1 MMIGVIASAPMG
13 PVGILCVQRTLNKGR
28 WFGLATGV
36 GAAASDII
44 YAAFA
49 GFGMSFVMDLINND
63 QNRFYLQIVGS
74 VMLLCFGIYTYR
86 TDPTRKMHQSGQQ
99 KGTLWYN
106 TWTAFLVTFSN
117 PLIIFLFLA
126 MYAQFA
132 FVLPNHPFEM
142 LVGFASI
149 VCGALLW
156 WWGLT
161 WLVDKIRTRDDALH
175 LCHKVGVWV
184 WSHSRTHDIKGIGRM
199 TTPVADGSATSIR
212 ECHVTSADGMNL
224 GSQHLH
230 AFHICVLPFHVCRA
244 HEHFA
249 LHIHQRTDGCCGYTV
264 LSSTVATPW
273 YTSERFS
280 RRAPNTSPMA

>member
-1 MMIGVIASAPMG
+1 MPFHVPINILDFIFKGMMIGVIASAPMG

-126 MYAQFA
+126 FLGTTAYI
-132 FVLPNHPFEM
+132 LHKEDDLKP
-142 LVGFASI
+142 
-149 VCGALLW
+149 LL
-156 WWGLT
+156 GL
-161 WLVDKIRTRDDALH
+161 
-175 LCHKVGVWV
+175 
-184 WSHSRTHDIKGIGRM
+184 S
-199 TTPVADGSATSIR
+199 
-212 ECHVTSADGMNL
+212 
-224 GSQHLH
+224 
-230 AFHICVLPFHVCRA
+230 
-244 HEHFA
+244 
-249 LHIHQRTDGCCGYTV
+249 
-264 LSSTVATPW
+264 
-273 YTSERFS
+273 
-280 RRAPNTSPMA
+280 

>member
-1 MMIGVIASAPMG
+1 
-13 PVGILCVQRTLNKGR
+13 
-28 WFGLATGV
+28 
-36 GAAASDII
+36 
-44 YAAFA
+44 
-49 GFGMSFVMDLINND
+49 MSFVMDLINND

-106 TWTAFLVTFSN
+106 SWTAFLVTFSN

-156 WWGLT
+156 WCPS
-161 WLVDKIRTRDDALH
+161 LV
-175 LCHKVGVWV
+175 VG
-184 WSHSRTHDIKGIGRM
+184 
-199 TTPVADGSATSIR
+199 
-212 ECHVTSADGMNL
+212 
-224 GSQHLH
+224 
-230 AFHICVLPFHVCRA
+230 
-244 HEHFA
+244 
-249 LHIHQRTDGCCGYTV
+249 TDMACG
-264 LSSTVATPW
+264 
-273 YTSERFS
+273 
-280 RRAPNTSPMA
+280 